1 MKKLI
6 RKWYKKFKYYVSYT
20 HLRLDTK
27 ITCEYLGNDYGG
39 FYVSPKHLKN
49 IRPLVYS
56 FGIGEDVSFDCEIM
70 EKYGAEVWAFDPT
83 PRSIAFIEKKNLSK
97 KFIFTPVAISTMDG
111 EVNFCMP
118 KNEKNISGSLVK
130 HSNVDHR
137 DSITV
142 KALSLNSIMRQN
154 SHTKLDVLKLDI
166 EGSEYDVVENILQ
179 TKIPITQIV
188 LEIHDRFFPEKNAK
202 SKKLVRLLREANYK
216 LFAVSQNLEEL
227 SFIKFEK

>member
-1 MKKLI
+1 MKALI
-6 RKWYKKFKYYVSYT
+6 RKWYMKYKYYVLYP

-39 FYVSPKHLKN
+39 FNVSPTHLN
-49 IRPLVYS
+49 TIRPLVYS
-56 FGIGEDVSFDCEIM
+56 FGIGEDVSFDCEII

-83 PRSIAFIEKKNLSK
+83 PRSIAFIEKKNLTK
-97 KFIFTPVAISTMDG
+97 KLNFTPVAISTMDG

-118 KNEKNISGSLVK
+118 KNEKNVSGSLVQ
-130 HSNVDHR
+130 HSNVNNR
-137 DSITV
+137 ESITV
-142 KALSLNSIMRQN
+142 KALSLNTIMRQN
-154 SHTKLDVLKLDI
+154 GHSKLDLLKLDI
-166 EGSEYDVVENILQ
+166 EGSEYDVVENILK

-202 SKKLVRLLREANYK
+202 SKRLLRLLRQEDYR

-227 SFIKFEK
+227 SFIKLE